1 MQSRDEL
8 ALGFALAI
16 ARPREEPAEVARRAY
31 DLAEALLAEGARRS
45 DADEAAAVA
54 AEAEAELTPR
64 DAHALAAGAA
74 LLDEP
79 PPWLEEDWPLGEP
92 DEALLAE
99 ADDAHFLEL
108 AYDPSWDLEPRWSSE
123 TGAPSDAA
131 SARPAGPGLART
143 RAEPATPDGK
153 VRSG

>member
-45 DADEAAAVA
+45 DADEAAAIA
-54 AEAEAELTPR
+54 AEAELAPR
-64 DAHALAAGAA
+64 DAPALPAGAA

-79 PPWLEEDWPLGEP
+79 PPWLEEDWPLAEP
-92 DEALLAE
+92 DDALLAE

-108 AYDPSWDLEPRWSSE
+108 AYDPSWDVEPRWQSE

-131 SARPAGPGLART
+131 SAPSAGPGLART

-153 VRSG
+153 VRSA